1 MELTRIAG
9 TPIKPSRQP
18 RVAIIHDWLVIY
30 GGAERVLR
38 QLIALFPDAEIFAVV
53 DFFSDED
60 RAKLFGK
67 RARTSFIQKLP
78 FARTK
83 YRNYLPLMP
92 VAVEQFD
99 LSSFDMVI
107 SSSHA
112 VAKGVLT
119 GPDQR
124 HICYCHTPMRYA
136 WDLQHQYLQ
145 QHGLANG
152 RTRILARWMLHYVRM
167 WDARTAN
174 GVDLFIANSAY
185 VARRIKKIYGRDAT
199 VVYPPVD
206 VAACT
211 VGIEKENFYLAA
223 SRLVPYKRIDLIV
236 AAFAA
241 MPEKRLVVIG
251 DGPEMARIRKL
262 AGPNVSLLGFQNDA
276 VLLDHLGRARAFIFA
291 AEEDFG
297 ILPVEAQ
304 ACGTPVI
311 AFGKGGA
318 LETVVGL
325 NNTIGA
331 KPTGVFF
338 DEQTVPA
345 LLSAIA
351 RFEAAPFDPHACRSW
366 AEGFNE
372 KMFRAA
378 LQEIAGAA
386 YDDHHAGAG
395 ANAVSR

>member
-1 MELTRIAG
+1 
-9 TPIKPSRQP
+9 
-18 RVAIIHDWLVIY
+18 
-30 GGAERVLR
+30 
-38 QLIALFPDAEIFAVV
+38 
-53 DFFSDED
+53 
-60 RAKLFGK
+60 
-67 RARTSFIQKLP
+67 
-78 FARTK
+78 
-83 YRNYLPLMP
+83 
-92 VAVEQFD
+92 
-99 LSSFDMVI
+99 
-107 SSSHA
+107 
-112 VAKGVLT
+112 
-119 GPDQR
+119 
-124 HICYCHTPMRYA
+124 
-136 WDLQHQYLQ
+136 
-145 QHGLANG
+145 
-152 RTRILARWMLHYVRM
+152 
-167 WDARTAN
+167 
-174 GVDLFIANSAY
+174 
-185 VARRIKKIYGRDAT
+185 
-199 VVYPPVD
+199 
-206 VAACT
+206 
-211 VGIEKENFYLAA
+211 
-223 SRLVPYKRIDLIV
+223 
-236 AAFAA
+236 
-241 MPEKRLVVIG
+241 
-251 DGPEMARIRKL
+251 MARIRKL

-276 VLLDHLGRARAFIFA
+276 VLLDHLRRARAFIFA

-351 RFEAAPFDPHACRSW
+351 RFEAAPFDPHACRAW